1 MLYGVLYNTSSKPIT
16 STFTFILL
24 LHVVPT
30 VNFERLVY
38 TFNENEK
45 LQPVLVLTGLSAI
58 DIIVKVS
65 TTDGSAISSK
75 HLYKLCCHKYG
86 SIEVIF
92 I

>member
-1 MLYGVLYNTSSKPIT
+1 M
-16 STFTFILL
+16 
-24 LHVVPT
+24 PT
-30 VNFERLVY
+30 VNFERVVY

-75 HLYKLCCHKYG
+75 HLYKLCFHKYG
-86 SIEVIF
+86 SIYRSHIYITLWNILDDSKNF
-92 I
+92 KNGIGFS